1 MKSAISAALLS
12 AITVSAA
19 PGLVL
24 DVTAPPSA
32 VDVDGLTVKAVLK
45 NTGTESLKLLNDPR
59 TVLSKAPTD
68 TFSITSDA
76 NTQTPKF
83 TGIKLK
89 YVPATAAAKARDADF
104 TVLAPGQSIEIDHA
118 LAGFAANNVFNYV
131 DASGELKT
139 IEASS
144 NSNRFKLAG
153 KLVAPSTNP
162 KTRARSISKRVV
174 SYAGCSSSQ
183 QSLVSAAATASNTY
197 VANVNT
203 YLNGI
208 SSGTTRYTTWFGAYT
223 AARLSTVRSHY
234 TSIGTDA
241 TSTTYDCTTCQNTSG
256 IDYDSTY
263 AYVYSD
269 EPGTIYLCGVFW
281 DAPVTGT
288 DSRAGTIVHEN
299 SHFEVNGGTSD
310 WVYGQSS
317 AKSLATSNPTRA
329 IDNADNHEYL
339 RKEFEELEPPS
350 IDAQPSRRLSERTTV
365 YMSDEFR
372 QSPAVNTNNRT
383 RLAPQWKAQVR
394 KAFANESNS
403 SSFSSLGLE

>member
-1 MKSAISAALLS
+1 MKSIVSAALLS
-12 AITVSAA
+12 AVAVSAA

-24 DVTAPPSA
+24 DVTATSSA
-32 VDVDGLTVKAVLK
+32 VGVDGLTVKTVLK

-68 TFSITSDA
+68 AFSITSDSGS
-76 NTQTPKF
+76 QTPKF

-89 YVPATAAAKARDADF
+89 YVPATAAAKGRDADF
-104 TVLAPGQSIEIDHA
+104 TVLAPGQSVEIDHS
-118 LAGFAANNVFNYV
+118 LAGVYNFTSAGEGAYKFAAKNVFNYV
-131 DASGELKT
+131 DASGEVKT

-144 NSNRFKLAG
+144 NSNQFKLAG
-153 KLVAPSTNP
+153 KLVAPGSAR
-162 KTRARSISKRVV
+162 KTRALSKRVV
-174 SYAGCSSSQ
+174 SYSGCSSSQ
-183 QSLVSAAATASNTY
+183 QTLVSAAATASNTY
-197 VANVNT
+197 VSNVNT
-203 YLNGI
+203 YLSGI
-208 SSGTTRYTTWFGAYT
+208 SSGTTRYTTWFGSYT

-234 TSIGTDA
+234 TAIGTDA
-241 TSTTYDCTTCQNTSG
+241 TSTTYDCTTCQNTAG

-317 AKSLATSNPTRA
+317 AKSLASSNPTRA
-329 IDNADNHEYL
+329 IDNADNHEYFA
-339 RKEFEELEPPS
+339 ENNP
-350 IDAQPSRRLSERTTV
+350 ALS
-365 YMSDEFR
+365 
-372 QSPAVNTNNRT
+372 
-383 RLAPQWKAQVR
+383 
-394 KAFANESNS
+394 
-403 SSFSSLGLE
+403 